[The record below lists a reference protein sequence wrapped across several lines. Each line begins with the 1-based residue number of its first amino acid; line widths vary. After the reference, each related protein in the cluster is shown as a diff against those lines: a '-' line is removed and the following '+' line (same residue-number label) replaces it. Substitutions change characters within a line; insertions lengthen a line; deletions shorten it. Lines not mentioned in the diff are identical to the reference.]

1 MVNFGVVGVNFFFT
15 TGDLLVVRLVIG
27 VVFFVVMVVIMIF
40 LLVVLGCTTGEVVG
54 VVERVV
60 VERCLGV
67 DVVEEVVDSVISIL
81 LVEGRVLDDVGSKL
95 VAVGL
100 EFPDDGCNG
109 KYPIGNWPLKF
120 VAKSNGNI

>member
-1 MVNFGVVGVNFFFT
+1 
-15 TGDLLVVRLVIG
+15 
-27 VVFFVVMVVIMIF
+27 MIF

-81 LVEGRVLDDVGSKL
+81 LVEEDGLDEEGLKL
-95 VAVGL
+95 FSGGF
-100 EFPDDGCNG
+100 EFPVEGCNG

-120 VAKSNGNI
+120 VAISNGNKHKNIK